1 MNLPFN
7 RNEGHDK
14 RVRKQVYE
22 LTLQDLS
29 AFPIWEFNFD
39 EDHNEG
45 QDESSVRPHTASGPL
60 DPSDRMFVVR
70 AIFTLADGSKMR
82 GYLAPPGRGEEG
94 IGALQPIIVTDRG
107 QVRLWCG
114 ATSPDAKRLAR
125 CYDWL
130 GKRAGEVFPARFE
143 SDVELTNGPL
153 TGCVPGFM
161 VLEDFQTRKTRT
173 VN

>member
-1 MNLPFN
+1 MAPAVNSCIPARHIPDAQLITYPDS
-7 RNEGHDK
+7 GHG
-14 RVRKQVYE
+14 VLVQYPAC
-22 LTLQDLS
+22 S
-29 AFPIWEFNFD
+29 
-39 EDHNEG
+39 
-45 QDESSVRPHTASGPL
+45 RP
-60 DPSDRMFVVR
+60 
-70 AIFTLADGSKMR
+70 
-82 GYLAPPGRGEEG
+82 
-94 IGALQPIIVTDRG
+94 
-107 QVRLWCG
+107 
-114 ATSPDAKRLAR
+114 TSPDSKRLAR